1 MVLRLIMDLP
11 STEAVEGTPSYQVNC
26 SNFTSI
32 QFWYLDLARGV
43 SGGISFLVCSLILFL
58 ILLHKAYASLLQ
70 RFLLYSTLA
79 TWLAEAAF
87 TMQIEHLVKYAG
99 QRQFCVTVAFLHQ
112 WTSSIV
118 IAIDLEITVL
128 LTYRVY
134 ESLQKQVLNCS
145 SWSKCVKVSIEIT
158 TVCLSVFFPLAMS
171 VVPLIHGTYGLIGGW
186 CWIMDINNKCKKRG
200 VWDLFSVSAILYIGE
215 GLLIGICIAF
225 VVILFCMSALRS
237 SNSHPLNCKL
247 IRKNLVLLAFYLAY
261 FAFSSIEVSTQLL
274 SSTTHD
280 ENDKYPLW
288 LVYAIGAPFNKL
300 ALLLGFLFY
309 MYSFKKLTIGTFRIL
324 KRICCK
330 CYQHCRQRICHTED
344 DAPSPRQGF
353 RSVTGGP
360 TYRSSHPQVY
370 PSETVTSPLYTGA
383 FTSIT
388 RRDSSDE
395 GERKHLIPS
404 PDTGYSSF
412 PGNIDCELQRTC

>member
-1 MVLRLIMDLP
+1 MDLP
-11 STEAVEGTPSYQVNC
+11 TTEAVEGAPSYPVNC
-26 SNFTSI
+26 SNFTST
-32 QFWYLDLARGV
+32 QFWYLDLARGTSGAV
-43 SGGISFLVCSLILFL
+43 SLLVCSLILFL

-99 QRQFCVTVAFLHQ
+99 QAQFCIAVAFLHQ
-112 WTSSIV
+112 WTSSMA

-134 ESLQKQVLNCS
+134 ESLQKQIVDWS
-145 SWSKCVKVSIEIT
+145 SWSKCVRVSLEVT
-158 TVCLSVFFPLAMS
+158 TVCLSVIVAPLVVS
-171 VVPLIHGTYGLIGGW
+171 VVPLIHGTYGVVGGW
-186 CWIMDINNKCKKRG
+186 CWITDMNSKCKKRN
-200 VWDLFSVSAILYIGE
+200 VWDLFTLGAILYIGE
-215 GLLIGICIAF
+215 GLLIGICITF
-225 VVILFCMSALRS
+225 VIILFCISAFQS

-247 IRKNLVLLAFYLAY
+247 IRNNLVLLAFYLTY
-261 FAFSSIEVSTQLL
+261 FIFNSVELLTQLL
-274 SSTTHD
+274 STTTHHESD
-280 ENDKYPLW
+280 NYPMW

-309 MYSFKKLTIGTFRIL
+309 MYSFKKLTVKSFRIL
-324 KRICCK
+324 KRMCCK
-330 CYQHCRQRICHTED
+330 CYQRCRQRMLHTED
-344 DAPSPRQGF
+344 DASTPRQRS

-370 PSETVTSPLYTGA
+370 PSETVFSPPYTGA

-395 GERKHLIPS
+395 GEKKQLIPS
-404 PDTGYSSF
+404 ADFGYSSF
-412 PGNIDCELQRTC
+412 HEHELQRTC